1 MINILNTE
9 YALYRY
15 NYTTMARQPKQRTMY
30 VTDSQNT
37 AQNSDR
43 DQTDSDDLVVD
54 VSCDSEDARGHYIF
68 IRDDRKKVD
77 YFTICEVEVFE
88 FDKKGTQ
95 IYTPL
100 RTLSLH

>member
-1 MINILNTE
+1 
-9 YALYRY
+9 
-15 NYTTMARQPKQRTMY
+15 MY

-37 AQNSDR
+37 AHNSDR

>member
-1 MINILNTE
+1 
-9 YALYRY
+9 
-15 NYTTMARQPKQRTMY
+15 MARQPKQRPMF

-37 AQNSDR
+37 AQHSDE
-43 DQTDSDDLVVD
+43 DQSDSDDLVVD

-95 IYTPL
+95 ILTLL

>member
-1 MINILNTE
+1 
-9 YALYRY
+9 
-15 NYTTMARQPKQRTMY
+15 MARQPKQRPMY

-37 AQNSDR
+37 VQHSDK

-95 IYTPL
+95 INTVTAL
-100 RTLSLH
+100 RTD

>member
-1 MINILNTE
+1 M
-9 YALYRY
+9 
-15 NYTTMARQPKQRTMY
+15 
-30 VTDSQNT
+30 TDSQNT
-37 AQNSDR
+37 AQNSDK

-95 IYTPL
+95 IHILL

>member
-1 MINILNTE
+1 
-9 YALYRY
+9 
-15 NYTTMARQPKQRTMY
+15 MARQPKQRTMY

-37 AQNSDR
+37 AQSDK

-95 IYTPL
+95 IHTLL